1 MENLIRT
8 IEGWDYST
16 VDGRCF
22 ENEGCIVDLGCRDWD
37 WSRIFIGKKRVIGVD
52 PFEKQI
58 LDTEFFKGIIDT
70 YDGQTKI
77 LDVGIGTSSRFN
89 SSGESV
95 EVKAWNTFI
104 KEYNIGKIAILK
116 LNIEGGEY
124 DIIDNFSDDDFDNID
139 QIAVSFHE
147 NINNEFIGRT
157 EKTLKLLE
165 LKNYKVIKTNE
176 EWYWYLA
183 IKNN

>member
-58 LDTEFFKGIIDT
+58 PDTEFFKGIIDT

-95 EVKAWNTFI
+95 EVKTWNTFI
-104 KEYNIGKIAILK
+104 KEYNIGKIAVLK

-124 DIIDNFSDDDFDNID
+124 DIIDNFSDDDFNNID

-147 NINNEFIGRT
+147 NINNELKGRT

-165 LKNYKVIKTNE
+165 LKNYKVTKINE
-176 EWYWYLA
+176 DWYWYLA
-183 IKNN
+183 IKNK